1 MQPSAPLARVWV
13 GGGVFKVGSL
23 MASTTRHDRH
33 DYCGCHVLEQGKGT
47 IVLILPGL
55 LGCCCRVGGGEGR
68 AQRRRDA
75 PDELLVQVERAWADI
90 GSLLLSGPDEVK
102 RRVRENLLCPLTAL
116 GTIGRQSLPNYCQ
129 KWMAGGFDYGVLIW
143 QDLVR

>member
-1 MQPSAPLARVWV
+1 MGRNLADVFLLDVGPWFSEPVSQATCWDGDAGADRKTSASMQPSAPLARVWV

-55 LGCCCRVGGGEGR
+55 PGCCCRVGGGERGPQIV
-68 AQRRRDA
+68 QRRDELRGDA
-75 PDELLVQVERAWADI
+75 PDELLV
-90 GSLLLSGPDEVK
+90 
-102 RRVRENLLCPLTAL
+102 RV
-116 GTIGRQSLPNYCQ
+116 
-129 KWMAGGFDYGVLIW
+129 
-143 QDLVR
+143 